1 MAEVGEGEGEAGEV
15 VVEAGVEREVAVDGV
30 ETEAV
35 VDGVEREV
43 AVDGVER
50 EAGVVKFVK
59 LFVFCLSKIVQ

>member
-30 ETEAV
+30 ENEAV
-35 VDGVEREV
+35 
-43 AVDGVER
+43 VDGVER

>member
-1 MAEVGEGEGEAGEV
+1 VAEVGEGEGEAGEV
-15 VVEAGVEREVAVDGV
+15 VVEA
-30 ETEAV
+30 
-35 VDGVEREV
+35 GVEREV